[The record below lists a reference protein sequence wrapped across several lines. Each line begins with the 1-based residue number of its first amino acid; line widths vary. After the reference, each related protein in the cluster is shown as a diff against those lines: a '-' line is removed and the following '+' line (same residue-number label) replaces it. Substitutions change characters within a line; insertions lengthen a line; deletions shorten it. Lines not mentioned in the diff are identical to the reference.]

1 MTTPYREGQEQSTN
15 LFQSI
20 PTAKEMQAEHENL
33 VAGWKLEGR
42 KMAHNQS
49 MLQRVIPPI
58 LAGLKRDLQYTISN
72 VFQSFTQNFSARLDN
87 AETLANASG
96 ICEVLEEEFRAR
108 GYKTKRLE
116 PYGFQISVP

>member
-1 MTTPYREGQEQSTN
+1 MTTPYREGQAQFTN
-15 LFQSI
+15 LFHSI

-42 KMAHNQS
+42 KMARNQA
-49 MLQRVIPPI
+49 MLQRVIPSI
-58 LAGLKRDLQYTISN
+58 LGGLKRDLQYTISN
-72 VFQSFTQNFSARLDN
+72 VYQSFTQDFSGRSDAT
-87 AETLANASG
+87 ETLANISG

-116 PYGFQISVP
+116 PCGFQISVP

>member
-1 MTTPYREGQEQSTN
+1 MTTPYREGQAQPTN
-15 LFQSI
+15 LFEGI
-20 PTAKEMQAEHENL
+20 PTAKEMRSENENL

-42 KMAHNQS
+42 KMARNQA

-72 VFQSFTQNFSARLDN
+72 VYQSFTQDFSRPLGG
-87 AETLANASG
+87 AEILANNSG
-96 ICEVLEEEFRAR
+96 ICEVLEEEFRSR
-108 GYKTKRLE
+108 GYQTKRLE

>member
-1 MTTPYREGQEQSTN
+1 MTTPYREGQAQPTN
-15 LFQSI
+15 LFEGI

-42 KMAHNQS
+42 KMARNQA
-49 MLQRVIPPI
+49 MLPRVIPSI
-58 LAGLKRDLQYTISN
+58 LGGLKRDLQYTISN
-72 VFQSFTQNFSARLDN
+72 VYQSFTQDFSGRSDAT
-87 AETLANASG
+87 ETLANISG

>member
-1 MTTPYREGQEQSTN
+1 MTTSYREGQAQPTN
-15 LFQSI
+15 PFESI
-20 PTAKEMQAEHENL
+20 PTAKEMQANHENL

-42 KMAHNQS
+42 KMARNQAI
-49 MLQRVIPPI
+49 LQRVIPAI

-72 VFQSFTQNFSARLDN
+72 VYQSFTQDFSRPLVGSEILAI
-87 AETLANASG
+87 TLG